1 MRSNARNPGERSD
14 RATGGRGQM
23 TPEALSLRDG
33 GGAKVSKGTK
43 STGRPNS
50 KEGTLWGDERHA
62 ERLEILEQRPE
73 CSTICE

>member
-1 MRSNARNPGERSD
+1 
-14 RATGGRGQM
+14 M
-23 TPEALSLRDG
+23 TTEALSLRDG
-33 GGAKVSKGTK
+33 GGAKVSEETK
-43 STGRPNS
+43 SPAWRNS